1 MTYQQLINYGKKL
14 AKSNNVEI
22 EGIKILVL
30 ELSGLNG
37 AEFLVNI
44 NSEVDIELENKIKNA
59 IDQYINGLPVQ
70 HIIGYSYFY
79 GYKMIVNKD
88 VLIPRPETEELI
100 GYVLA
105 YYDEV
110 FNGEKVDVVDVGTG
124 SGNIAIAL
132 SCEES
137 NMKVWASD
145 ISNDALLT
153 ANQNAV
159 NNNAN
164 VTFLQGNMLDP
175 FIEKGL
181 KFDILVSNPPY
192 IPDDEYVEP
201 LVLDNEPNIALFG
214 GDKGMKFYKEIFM
227 NAKKILKD
235 KAIMAFEHSHKTK
248 KEMLELANSYFPN
261 SKSFVIKDLNGK
273 HRFLIVLIGV
283 EDDQSI

>member
-1 MTYQQLINYGKKL
+1 MTYNKLIHHGKKL
-14 AKSNNVEI
+14 AKKHNVEI
-22 EGIKILVL
+22 EGIRLLVL

-37 AEFLVNI
+37 AEFLASI
-44 NSEVDIELENKIKNA
+44 DEECPKELEERILKA
-59 IDQYINGLPVQ
+59 FEDYFSGLPVQ

-105 YYDEV
+105 YYDEM
-110 FNGEKVDVVDVGTG
+110 FDGKKVDLVDVGTG

-132 SCEES
+132 ACEEK
-137 NMKVWASD
+137 NMTVTATD
-145 ISNDALLT
+145 ISFEALET
-153 ANQNAV
+153 AKQNAI
-159 NNNAN
+159 NNSAN

-175 FIEKGL
+175 LIEKGM

-192 IPDDEYVEP
+192 IPDSEYVEP

-214 GDKGMKFYKEIFM
+214 GDNGMKFYKEIFE
-227 NAKKILKD
+227 KLKYILKD

-248 KEMLELANSYFPN
+248 KEMLELANMHYPN
-261 SKSFVIKDLNGK
+261 ANSFVIQDLSGKD
-273 HRFLIVLIGV
+273 RFLIVLIG
-283 EDDQSI
+283 ENNA

>member
-14 AKSNNVEI
+14 AKSHDVEV

-37 AEFLVNI
+37 AEFLLNI
-44 NSEVDIELENKIKNA
+44 HSEVDRALEELIKKGIEE
-59 IDQYINGLPVQ
+59 YVNGKPVQ
-70 HIIGYSYFY
+70 HIVGYTYFY
-79 GYKMIVNKD
+79 GYKMVVNGA

-105 YYDEV
+105 YYDEM
-110 FNGEKVDVVDVGTG
+110 FDGKKVDVVDVGTG
-124 SGNIAIAL
+124 SGNIAVAL
-132 SCEES
+132 ACEES

-145 ISNDALLT
+145 ISFEALET
-153 ANQNAV
+153 AKVNAENNQ
-159 NNNAN
+159 AN
-164 VTFLQGNMLDP
+164 VTFYQGNMLDP

-214 GDKGMKFYKEIFM
+214 GNKGMKFYQEIFE
-227 NAKKILKD
+227 NAKKVLKD
-235 KAIMAFEHSHKTK
+235 KAIMAFEHSHKTRL
-248 KEMLELANSYFPN
+248 EMLELANTYFPEAN
-261 SKSFVIKDLNGK
+261 SFVIKDLNGK
-273 HRFLIVLIGV
+273 DRFLVVLIG
-283 EDDQSI
+283 EEND

>member
-14 AKSNNVEI
+14 AKSHDVEV

-37 AEFLVNI
+37 AEFLLNI
-44 NSEVDIELENKIKNA
+44 HSEVDRALEELIKKGIEE
-59 IDQYINGLPVQ
+59 YVNGKPVQ
-70 HIIGYSYFY
+70 HIVGYTYFY
-79 GYKMIVNKD
+79 GYKMVVNGA

-105 YYDEV
+105 YYDEM
-110 FNGEKVDVVDVGTG
+110 FDGKKVDVVDVGTG
-124 SGNIAIAL
+124 SGNIAVAL
-132 SCEES
+132 ACEES

-145 ISNDALLT
+145 ISFEALET
-153 ANQNAV
+153 AKVNAENNQ
-159 NNNAN
+159 AN
-164 VTFLQGNMLDP
+164 VTFYQGNMLDP

-214 GDKGMKFYKEIFM
+214 GNKGMKFYQEIFE
-227 NAKKILKD
+227 NAKKVLKD
-235 KAIMAFEHSHKTK
+235 KAIMAFEHSHKTRL
-248 KEMLELANSYFPN
+248 EMLELANTYFPEAN
-261 SKSFVIKDLNGK
+261 SFVIKDLNGK
-273 HRFLIVLIGV
+273 DRFLIVLIG
-283 EDDQSI
+283 EEND